1 MNIFI
6 NNNTYN
12 SSIFLKLSQMKISLQ
27 NILMLFIAISIASC
41 SIPKTYE
48 VVISQGNLVDQEMM
62 DKLEVGMTESQ
73 VKFVM
78 GSPLISDT
86 FYPNRWDYFTSV
98 TQGTKTYTEQ
108 KITLYFEDS
117 KLARWE
123 GNLILEN

>member
-1 MNIFI
+1 
-6 NNNTYN
+6 
-12 SSIFLKLSQMKISLQ
+12 MKIKLK
-27 NILMLFIAISIASC
+27 NFTALFICVFIANC
-41 SIPKTYE
+41 SLPKTYE
-48 VVISQGNLVDQEMM
+48 VVIAQGNLVDQEMI

-98 TQGTKTYTEQ
+98 TQGSETFTEQ
-108 KITLYFEDS
+108 KITLYFVEN

-123 GNLILEN
+123 GEVISEE

>member
-1 MNIFI
+1 MKLSLKNILLLFI
-6 NNNTYN
+6 
-12 SSIFLKLSQMKISLQ
+12 SIF
-27 NILMLFIAISIASC
+27 IASC
-41 SIPKTYE
+41 SVPKTYE

-98 TQGTKTYTEQ
+98 TQVEAVYTNQ
-108 KITLYFEDS
+108 KISLFFEENILL
-117 KLARWE
+117 KWE
-123 GNLILEN
+123 GEIETIND

>member
-1 MNIFI
+1 MKVSLKKTLLLFI
-6 NNNTYN
+6 
-12 SSIFLKLSQMKISLQ
+12 SIFV
-27 NILMLFIAISIASC
+27 ASC

-48 VVISQGNLVDQEMM
+48 VVIAQGNLVDQEMI

-98 TQGTKTYTEQ
+98 TQGSETFTEQ
-108 KITLYFEDS
+108 KITLYFEEN

-123 GNLILEN
+123 GEVISEE